1 LKRSEDH
8 VLPAS
13 FSSADNLPAMPPRK
27 NIKSPASEEPPE
39 EPPKG
44 PLECINH
51 IREEAGKRFVAPGN
65 VENVNYDIEQ
75 NFREI
80 RALLKI
86 NAEIFSRCYPS
97 MSLWRICG
105 QCRGGESVTFRFD
118 YDAVKVC
125 QATPT
130 LTYVVTRQRRSQRTF
145 DMTSL
150 STLPADLSGIFA
162 VKYQSSPFESFIDHD
177 AFFDTAI
184 MLHDDVLEPFLVK
197 LKHHLES
204 IHVCLGGIETW
215 LVESTANIH
224 FLEETFGKKLEIS
237 PRCIRGV
244 EKPKYQLLKAY
255 RETGKFEKTFKVANA
270 SDQQKLKKFLEF
282 ID

>member
-1 LKRSEDH
+1 
-8 VLPAS
+8 
-13 FSSADNLPAMPPRK
+13 MPPKK
-27 NIKSPASEEPPE
+27 NIKSPASE

-86 NAEIFSRCYPS
+86 NAEIFSRCMQS
-97 MSLWRICG
+97 SIG
-105 QCRGGESVTFRFD
+105 QCRGGESVTFTRFG
-118 YDAVKVC
+118 YDAVKVR
-125 QATPT
+125 QTTPT

-177 AFFDTAI
+177 AFFDTAV

-282 ID
+282 MD